1 MKLVI
6 HKRSNTV
13 LYEVLRASEF
23 IEMGCQK
30 QGGGRS
36 EEFMFNGYRV
46 PVWEDKKVL
55 ELDGVDHCTTM

>member
-1 MKLVI
+1 
-6 HKRSNTV
+6 
-13 LYEVLRASEF
+13 
-23 IEMGCQK
+23 MGCQK